1 MAPAAPAVGTA
12 RRIGYGVLVITLAAL
27 NVYPVKSCRGIALDS
42 ARVTG
47 AGLERDR
54 EWMIVT
60 PEGRFVTQREEP
72 RLARI
77 AVALA
82 DDALVLSA
90 EGAGELR
97 VALDSSA
104 RLAAGSRASQARADG
119 SVVEVTVWRD
129 HCRAI
134 DEGVEAARW
143 LTALLGHPVRL
154 VRFDPAQDRPSDPAW
169 TGGLRALN
177 RFSDGFALLA
187 ISTASLADLNER
199 LAEPLP
205 MNRFRPNLVLEGL
218 PAYGEDGIADLAVN
232 EVRLRRVKPCTRCI
246 ITTTDQAS
254 GVRMGDEP
262 MRTLKT
268 YRWDPVLK
276 GVAFGQNFIVVS
288 GVGAR
293 LEVGMEL
300 QPLTS

>member
-1 MAPAAPAVGTA
+1 M
-12 RRIGYGVLVITLAAL
+12 ITLAAL

-42 ARVTG
+42 ARVTS
-47 AGLERDR
+47 AGLEHDR

-60 PEGRFVTQREEP
+60 PEGRFLTQREEP

-77 AVALA
+77 AARLSE
-82 DDALVLSA
+82 DTLVLSA
-90 EGAGELR
+90 EGMDELR
-97 VALDSSA
+97 VALDSPAIGAGGPGASRT
-104 RLAAGSRASQARADG
+104 RLDG
-119 SVVEVTVWRD
+119 RNVEVTVWRD
-129 HCRAI
+129 HCRAL
-134 DEGVEAARW
+134 DQGDEAARW
-143 LTALLGHPVRL
+143 LAAFLGHPLRL
-154 VRFDPAQDRPSDPAW
+154 VRFDPAQDRPSDPSW

-187 ISTASLADLNER
+187 ISTASLADLNGR
-199 LAEPLP
+199 LAKPLP

-218 PAYGEDGIADLAVN
+218 PPYGEDGIEDLTAAD
-232 EVRLRRVKPCTRCI
+232 VRLRRVKPCTRCI
-246 ITTTDQAS
+246 ITTTDQES

-276 GVAFGQNFIVVS
+276 GVAFGQNFIVIS
-288 GVGAR
+288 GAGGR